1 MNEVWKV
8 WKYALGSFSDTKTSR
23 YDNPV
28 CAVRSIIFITYLA
41 TNCFITAGVIRHW
54 NSMSKIDTQGMSGP
68 VDPNFKGSVT
78 PQEFKPAIIKPRR
91 LFTETYAKEMK
102 ILINEVLD
110 EREHK
115 KRMEGAYDN
124 VEPLPSSYF
133 DTENFK
139 HSIDEPEPE
148 YKDWSQ

>member
-1 MNEVWKV
+1 MTE
-8 WKYALGSFSDTKTSR
+8 
-23 YDNPV
+23 
-28 CAVRSIIFITYLA
+28 
-41 TNCFITAGVIRHW
+41 
-54 NSMSKIDTQGMSGP
+54 KIDTQGMSGEAVEGCMDNVYP
-68 VDPNFKGSVT
+68 HDENGEPILPRAVIT
-78 PQEFKPAIIKPRR
+78 PRR

-148 YKDWSQ
+148 YKYWSQ